1 MGRKKGLKVKKKG
14 GIHIE
19 TGQTFVADSRNSKG
33 DANIVSHAHA
43 DHAFKDDSKIITSKV
58 TASLLRERFGS
69 DVERKNHEKVEL
81 IPSGH
86 IIGSSAA
93 LVDESVLY
101 SGDVSMQERLYMEG
115 FEPVSAEE
123 LVIETTYG
131 IPAYRLPEQR
141 EVVKKIRDWVQ
152 DTEGPLAL
160 FGYSLGRAQKI
171 QHIVQE
177 AVERPVVAHG
187 AVKNMNDAVEAVT
200 DLNFDSMPY
209 GKNEKVL
216 EENGIIIAPSRLSNS
231 DFADRLERKYD
242 VKKAGFSGWAVHD
255 SFKYR
260 GDYDATFALSD
271 HCGFDDLVKLVRE
284 VDPEKVYTHHGF
296 DEEFA
301 QYLKRELGINARALK
316 SNQSTLNEF

>member
-1 MGRKKGLKVKKKG
+1 MGKESGLNVKKKG
-14 GIHIE
+14 GIHLE
-19 TGQTFVADSRNSKG
+19 AGETFVADSRNAGG
-33 DANIVSHAHA
+33 DINIVSHAHA
-43 DHAFKDDSKIITSKV
+43 DHAFEDDCPVITSEI

-69 DVERKNHEKVEL
+69 QVEQQEHDRVEL

-93 LVDESVLY
+93 LVDEKILY
-101 SGDVSMQERLYMEG
+101 TGDVSLQERLYMDG
-115 FEPVSAEE
+115 FQPVEAEE
-123 LVIETTYG
+123 LVIEATYG

-141 EVVKKIRDWVQ
+141 EVVKKIRDWLQ
-152 DTEGPLAL
+152 DNEEPLAL
-160 FGYSLGRAQKI
+160 FGYSLGKAQKI
-171 QHIVQE
+171 QRIVQQS
-177 AVERPVVAHG
+177 VDRPVVAHG

-200 DLNFDSMPY
+200 DLEFDARPY
-209 GKNEKVL
+209 GDNEEVL
-216 EENGIIIAPSRLSNS
+216 EENGIVVAPSRLSNS
-231 DFADRLERKYD
+231 DFADRLERKYG

-255 SFKYR
+255 SFRHR

-316 SNQSTLNEF
+316 SNQSSLNDF